1 MVKLLVGQTNL
12 SEACLKKK
20 KKIQDEPEVVFR
32 VVYLSYLSLC
42 LNLDPFVFSVE
53 SSMYLKN
60 GQDSR

>member
-20 KKIQDEPEVVFR
+20 KFQDEPEVVFR